1 MNSLREQWLVLI
13 STPFY
18 VIVIGIEIL
27 MIHFRLRKNFN
38 WRDSLASFY
47 LMLLNSGFDLLFR
60 IVYLS
65 ILQYFY
71 VRSFFTWQ
79 QAFLYWATLL
89 LAEDFLYYWLHRFDH
104 QVRLFWAVHVTHHS
118 SEHMNLTVG
127 FRSSVFQPFY
137 RFIYFIPLALAGFRP
152 VDIAFIYSLTQIWG
166 ILVHTE
172 TVGKMGWL
180 EYVLVTPSHHRV
192 HHGSS
197 QAA

>member
-27 MIHFRLRKNFN
+27 MIHFRLKKTFN
-38 WRDSLASFY
+38 WKDSLASLY

-79 QAFLYWATLL
+79 QAFLYWA
-89 LAEDFLYYWLHRFDH
+89 
-104 QVRLFWAVHVTHHS
+104 
-118 SEHMNLTVG
+118 
-127 FRSSVFQPFY
+127 
-137 RFIYFIPLALAGFRP
+137 
-152 VDIAFIYSLTQIWG
+152 
-166 ILVHTE
+166 IL
-172 TVGKMGWL
+172 
-180 EYVLVTPSHHRV
+180 
-192 HHGSS
+192 
-197 QAA
+197 